1 MHGLSCFNFEVAFII
16 FIGFVSFLWSLHIL
30 IKKLAAARGSIECKV
45 CRSDIKKKGKAMQN
59 EKSQVR
65 EIELTQFIKRRLVRF
80 VSSLAISSALAS
92 ILYMLLFLF
101 K

>member
-1 MHGLSCFNFEVAFII
+1 
-16 FIGFVSFLWSLHIL
+16 
-30 IKKLAAARGSIECKV
+30 
-45 CRSDIKKKGKAMQN
+45 MQN

-80 VSSLAISSALAS
+80 ASSLAISSALAS
-92 ILYMLLFLF
+92 ILYMLLYLF

>member
-1 MHGLSCFNFEVAFII
+1 MSVEVF
-16 FIGFVSFLWSLHIL
+16 
-30 IKKLAAARGSIECKV
+30 
-45 CRSDIKKKGKAMQN
+45 RSHVKKKGKAMQN

-80 VSSLAISSALAS
+80 ASSLAISSALAS